1 MKKCFL
7 LFLEKQGQQIQ
18 FIKAYAEKD
27 HQKAKDDLELLRN
40 LENDQATVV
49 LKEIPVYSKQTVRNS
64 TKSSVIKDKSP
75 VVKSSNGRKQVTV
88 AEVEFEN

>member
-18 FIKAYAEKD
+18 FIKAYTEKD

-49 LKEIPVYSKQTVRNS
+49 LKEIAVYSKQTVRNS
-64 TKSSVIKDKSP
+64 TKSNAPKEKTVGKP
-75 VVKSSNGRKQVTV
+75 TNARKPATV
-88 AEVEFEN
+88 PDVNFD